1 MEASVMKLL
10 LINIGEVISKENFM
24 TVIKQNVYCLK
35 EEVEVKYFLLHD
47 IICNDFEW
55 FILMFINVL
64 NSDFTFTQR
73 NETLR
78 IKLLRLDISIM
89 YVSCKNCFFFL
100 IKDAS
105 QRKASRQK
113 RKKFNVRIK
122 TLYLNK
128 PLGNS
133 VLHLFNDLLLHMTTY
148 HMAKK
153 YVDNLHIV

>member
-10 LINIGEVISKENFM
+10 FINIGEVISKENFM
-24 TVIKQNVYCLK
+24 TFIKQNVYCLK
-35 EEVEVKYFLLHD
+35 EEVEVKYFLLQD

-55 FILMFINVL
+55 FILISCYNVL

-78 IKLLRLDISIM
+78 IKLLKLDISIM
-89 YVSCKNCFFFL
+89 YVSCKNCCFFF

-105 QRKASRQK
+105 QRKASGQK

-122 TLYLNK
+122 TLYLNNHK
-128 PLGNS
+128 EILYCTCS
-133 VLHLFNDLLLHMTTY
+133 MIY
-148 HMAKK
+148 
-153 YVDNLHIV
+153 

>member
-1 MEASVMKLL
+1 MKLL
-10 LINIGEVISKENFM
+10 FINIGEVISKENFM

-89 YVSCKNCFFFL
+89 YVSCKNWVFFL

-105 QRKASRQK
+105 QRKASR
-113 RKKFNVRIK
+113 
-122 TLYLNK
+122 
-128 PLGNS
+128 
-133 VLHLFNDLLLHMTTY
+133 
-148 HMAKK
+148 
-153 YVDNLHIV
+153 

>member
-1 MEASVMKLL
+1 
-10 LINIGEVISKENFM
+10 M
-24 TVIKQNVYCLK
+24 TFIKQNVYCLK
-35 EEVEVKYFLLHD
+35 EEVEVKYFLLQD

-55 FILMFINVL
+55 FILISCYNVL

-78 IKLLRLDISIM
+78 IKLLKLDISIM
-89 YVSCKNCFFFL
+89 YVSCKNCCFFF

-105 QRKASRQK
+105 QRKASGQK

-133 VLHLFNDLLLHMTTY
+133 VLHLFNDLLMHMTTY
-148 HMAKK
+148 HMAEK
-153 YVDNLHIV
+153 YADNLHILIVQN

>member
-35 EEVEVKYFLLHD
+35 EEVEVKYSLLQD

-55 FILMFINVL
+55 FILISCYNVL

-89 YVSCKNCFFFL
+89 YVSCKNWCFFFFCHKGCL
-100 IKDAS
+100 PEESKWLEEEEV
-105 QRKASRQK
+105 QRK
-113 RKKFNVRIK
+113 
-122 TLYLNK
+122 
-128 PLGNS
+128 
-133 VLHLFNDLLLHMTTY
+133 D
-148 HMAKK
+148 
-153 YVDNLHIV
+153 

>member
-10 LINIGEVISKENFM
+10 FINIGEVISKENFM
-24 TVIKQNVYCLK
+24 TFIKQNVYCLK
-35 EEVEVKYFLLHD
+35 EEVEVKYFLLQD

-55 FILMFINVL
+55 FILISCYNVL

-78 IKLLRLDISIM
+78 IKLLKLDISIM
-89 YVSCKNCFFFL
+89 YVSCKNCCFFF

-105 QRKASRQK
+105 QRKASGQK

-122 TLYLNK
+122 TLYLNNPK
-128 PLGNS
+128 EILYCTCS
-133 VLHLFNDLLLHMTTY
+133 VIY
-148 HMAKK
+148 
-153 YVDNLHIV
+153 